1 MVMVEV
7 MGSFV
12 HIKEISFFFFS
23 KENRERPFFPL
34 SMIFLSDMFVTPKRK
49 KQLTNVQLEWD
60 IWNRWSR
67 GCPWIA
73 YDKATRDK
81 KENFSCSDC
90 P

>member
-1 MVMVEV
+1 MAMVEV

-49 KQLTNVQLEWD
+49 KQLTNVQLE
-60 IWNRWSR
+60 
-67 GCPWIA
+67 
-73 YDKATRDK
+73 
-81 KENFSCSDC
+81 
-90 P
+90 